1 MQGNSTTHNRLLLAI
16 DNQIKKLN
24 REIISPQIPQLVLNE
39 LKPIMSLVAKA
50 RAAYLKE
57 LFVIT
62 EQVNGEVTSPQQI
75 EKLRDL
81 RTVFEELVQATQAL
95 ETAIERGYLEVSQK

>member
-1 MQGNSTTHNRLLLAI
+1 VQSNSTHHNRLLLAI

-24 REIISPQIPQLVLNE
+24 REIIGPQIPKLILEE

-57 LFVIT
+57 LFVIA
-62 EQVNGEVTSPQQI
+62 EQVEDEVSSLQQI
-75 EKLRDL
+75 EKLHSL
-81 RTVFEELVQATQAL
+81 RTIFEELVHATQAL